1 MRRAALL
8 HAASALAPR
17 PSRDIAPAQ
26 PVFIVGY
33 FCAASGLGESV
44 RLCADACRSL
54 GYDTRAIDI
63 SAKHMQPMDLPQQIG
78 ANGHTHRGPGT
89 VVLHVNAPLIPL
101 TLWQLGAAFVK
112 GKHIIGYWAWEL
124 ERVPLDWHRGMT
136 VVHQAWVPSRFT
148 AEALRLP
155 GTRLPI
161 RVVPHPLAA
170 CPYSKSSGSKDPFR
184 VLLIFNAASGFA
196 RKNPCA
202 GIMAFRKAFDAD
214 PSTEL
219 VVKSSNLDLYP
230 EGRAMLEAAIGG
242 QSNIRHIDHVLPPHE
257 LDALYDMTDVVISLH
272 RSEGFGLVPA
282 EAMLRGLPVIA
293 TGWSGNADFLNADN
307 GCPVRYSL
315 VPARDPQH
323 IYDFPDLQW
332 AEPDI
337 DHAAEQ
343 LRRLRRD
350 PDWRDHIGRSAAEDA
365 TRIFSLEAYAA
376 VMNELLGAPSLR

>member
-1 MRRAALL
+1 
-8 HAASALAPR
+8 
-17 PSRDIAPAQ
+17 
-26 PVFIVGY
+26 
-33 FCAASGLGESV
+33 V

-202 GIMAFRKAFDAD
+202 GIMAFRK
-214 PSTEL
+214 PSMPTPQRSW
-219 VVKSSNLDLYP
+219 SSNRP
-230 EGRAMLEAAIGG
+230 ISISIPRGG
-242 QSNIRHIDHVLPPHE
+242 PCSKPL
-257 LDALYDMTDVVISLH
+257 S
-272 RSEGFGLVPA
+272 
-282 EAMLRGLPVIA
+282 
-293 TGWSGNADFLNADN
+293 ADN
-307 GCPVRYSL
+307 PTSVTSTMCCRRTSL
-315 VPARDPQH
+315 TP
-323 IYDFPDLQW
+323 FM
-332 AEPDI
+332 
-337 DHAAEQ
+337 
-343 LRRLRRD
+343 
-350 PDWRDHIGRSAAEDA
+350 
-365 TRIFSLEAYAA
+365 T
-376 VMNELLGAPSLR
+376 